1 MRQKVKGPLD
11 KENDV
16 ENKMQLFITHCHKKG
31 HLVDKC
37 WTLYPTSHPQHLKKV
52 ERDNDNNGKEDS
64 IIDEGQDDSHDDEVQ
79 LKEVP
84 LKWFANRCLDFLS
97 N

>member
-1 MRQKVKGPLD
+1 MRQNFKGPLD
-11 KENDV
+11 RENEV
-16 ENKMQLFITHCHKKG
+16 ENKMQFFCTHFHKKG

-52 ERDNDNNGKEDS
+52 ERDIDKNGKEDS

-79 LKEVP
+79 LKEAP
-84 LKWFANRCLDFLS
+84 LKWFGKGWLYFLF

>member
-1 MRQKVKGPLD
+1 MRQKFKGPLD

-16 ENKMQLFITHCHKKG
+16 ENMMQLFITHCHKKG

-37 WTLYPTSHPQHLKKV
+37 WTLYPISHPQHLKKV
-52 ERDNDNNGKEDS
+52 ERDNDKNGKEDS

-79 LKEVP
+79 LKEAP
-84 LKWFANRCLDFLS
+84 LKWFGNGWLDFLS